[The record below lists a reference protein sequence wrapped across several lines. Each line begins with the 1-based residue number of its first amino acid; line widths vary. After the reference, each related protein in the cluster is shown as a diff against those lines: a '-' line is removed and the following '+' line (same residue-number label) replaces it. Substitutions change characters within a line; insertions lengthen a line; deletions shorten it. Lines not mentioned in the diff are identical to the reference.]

1 VVSELVLFGQGTQTY
16 EQLAGDLSEVVEDE
30 GDALE
35 HGIHE
40 RSLDVLELSELFFAD
55 EVAE

>member
-1 VVSELVLFGQGTQTY
+1 MLFGQGTQTY